1 MKRTKLWLI
10 LASLL
15 SLALIAAACG
25 SDDDDSSEE
34 AETTMMDDTET
45 TMMDDTAT
53 TMMDDTATTM
63 MDDTASGEMMTSGQ
77 GPAVDWQSMDLSG
90 TTVTVFGPESTD
102 QEQGSMQAALA
113 VFADRTGINI
123 EYAGARDFSDQINI
137 QAQAGNP
144 PDIAVFPQPG
154 KAADFFRDGLIQALP
169 ENVAAAA
176 QRNWPAAWNEFG
188 VTDGTQHSIPTKA
201 DLKSL
206 VWYKPDRFEAN
217 GYEVPE
223 TWAEFKA
230 LVNQM
235 ISDGNTPLCVGIE
248 SGPATGWTFTDWI
261 EDLMLRFQPASVYD
275 QWVNHEIPFNAP
287 EVQEVWQEVL
297 DLWNTDDAVFAAG
310 GSIASTP
317 FGANGDPLANDD
329 CMMHRQASFFAA
341 FMPEGTRYADGSE
354 DAIDVFY
361 FPALNT
367 TERPALVAGTLVS
380 AFRDAPEVW
389 AVMEYLSTAEFADER
404 QKSQQELVG
413 GGNSGFLSA
422 AIGVDLDNYLPLEQS
437 FINILATANVA
448 RFDASDL
455 MPAAVG
461 SGTFWTEGTSAV
473 TGDKTVAEA
482 TQAIEDSWPS

>member
-25 SDDDDSSEE
+25 SDDDDSSDDPAPTTAAP
-34 AETTMMDDTET
+34 AEPTTTMMDDTTT
-45 TMMDDTAT
+45 TMMDDMTAQQS
-53 TMMDDTATTM
+53 D
-63 MDDTASGEMMTSGQ
+63 
-77 GPAVDWQSMDLSG
+77 AVNWRDMDLSG

-102 QEQGSMQAALA
+102 HEQGSMEAALA
-113 VFADRTGINI
+113 AFAEQTGINI

-154 KAADFFRDGLIQALP
+154 KAADFFRDGLILALP
-169 ENVAAAA
+169 SNVAAAA
-176 QRNWPAAWNEFG
+176 QENWPAAWNEFG
-188 VTDGTQHSIPTKA
+188 TTDGVQHSIPTKS

-206 VWYKPDRFEAN
+206 VWYKPARFEAN

-275 QWVNHEIPFNAP
+275 QWVNHDIPFNSS

-341 FMPEGTRYADGSE
+341 FMPEGTRYADGSA

-389 AVMEYLSTAEFADER
+389 AVMEYMSTAEFADER
-404 QKSQQELVG
+404 QAAQQDLVG

-422 AIGVDLDNYLPLEQS
+422 AIGIDLDNYLPLEQS

-461 SGTFWTEGTSAV
+461 AGTFWTEGTSAV